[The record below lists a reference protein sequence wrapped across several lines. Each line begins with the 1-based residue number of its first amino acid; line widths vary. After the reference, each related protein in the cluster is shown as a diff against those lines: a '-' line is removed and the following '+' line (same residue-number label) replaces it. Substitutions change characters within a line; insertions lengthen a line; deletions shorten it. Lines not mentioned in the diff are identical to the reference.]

1 VLNLDDLDDDG
12 SPSTSEALANSD
24 SGDVNADA
32 VLRIDDSA
40 GGVSNSPDQDTPVRG
55 DESNEYWWHHPS
67 GVAVRNPPRQMR
79 NFDGSLSTTWDWS
92 DAKAGDGISQKLPEL
107 LIEVDSID
115 ALNVGDTYRWMH
127 TETCKVLE
135 VQDQL
140 PDVGG
145 YTCGNTQQ
153 RLVDEDVVVVVE
165 TNNTTEGTVVVPATQ
180 ENDATSATTTNPRE
194 TENAIESAAA
204 ADDDDEAISSAER
217 VGDIIAIDSR
227 PRSMISR
234 LRFTPLGGTRAVE
247 SMNPFHH
254 DAESCSIEM
263 SVMQTS
269 APDDD
274 DSVNPLHVRSNDD
287 RRRRRKGDPTVL
299 WM

>member
-1 VLNLDDLDDDG
+1 
-12 SPSTSEALANSD
+12 
-24 SGDVNADA
+24 
-32 VLRIDDSA
+32 
-40 GGVSNSPDQDTPVRG
+40 VSNSPDQDTPVHG
-55 DESNEYWWHHPS
+55 DELNEYWWHHPS

-79 NFDGSLSTTWDWS
+79 NFDGSLSTSWDWS
-92 DAKAGDGISQKLPEL
+92 DAKAGDGISRKLPEL

-127 TETCKVLE
+127 TETCKLLE

-227 PRSMISR
+227 PRSMLSR
-234 LRFTPLGGTRAVE
+234 LRFTPLDGTRAVE
-247 SMNPFHH
+247 SMNPFHR
-254 DAESCSIEM
+254 AETCSIEM

-269 APDDD
+269 AADD
-274 DSVNPLHVRSNDD
+274 DSVNPSNVHEGGNQ
-287 RRRRRKGDPTVL
+287 RRKGDPTVL